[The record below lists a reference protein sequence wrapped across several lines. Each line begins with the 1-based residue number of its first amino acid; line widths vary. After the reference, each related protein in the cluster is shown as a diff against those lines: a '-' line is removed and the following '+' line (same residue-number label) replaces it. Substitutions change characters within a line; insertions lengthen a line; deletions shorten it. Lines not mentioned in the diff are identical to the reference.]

1 MNNET
6 VQKRQDA
13 NKKLVLEQLKKT
25 PIVEVVCERCGI
37 GRTTY
42 YDWRNSDPDFKAK
55 SDEAMKYGK
64 DIVNDLSESQLIVLI
79 KEKNFPAIQ
88 LWLRQH
94 HPEYSNRV
102 DVRATIEKEDPM
114 TPEQEALIRKVLG
127 ISEATPLQEPITEKE
142 NDHTQS

>member
-1 MNNET
+1 MTNET
-6 VQKRQDA
+6 VQKRQEA
-13 NKKLVLEQLKKT
+13 NKKLVLDQLKKT

-42 YDWRNSDPDFKAK
+42 YDWRNGDPEFKK
-55 SDEAMKYGK
+55 NSDEAMKYGK

-79 KEKNFPAIQ
+79 KEKNFSAIQ

-94 HPEYSNRV
+94 HPEYSNRL

-127 ISEATPLQEPITEKE
+127 IQETTPLQESSLTE
-142 NDHTQS
+142 NQNA

>member
-1 MNNET
+1 MTNEAI
-6 VQKRQDA
+6 QKRQEA

-25 PIVEVVCERCGI
+25 PIVELVCDRCGI

-42 YDWRNSDPDFKAK
+42 YDWRNNDPEFKTQ

-64 DIVNDLSESQLIVLI
+64 EIINDLSESQLIVLI

-127 ISEATPLQEPITEKE
+127 IKDPAPLQEPLTEK
-142 NDHTQS
+142 DHA

>member
-1 MNNET
+1 MTTEAI
-6 VQKRQDA
+6 QKRQDA

-25 PIVEVVCERCGI
+25 PIVELVCDRCGI

-42 YDWRNSDPDFKAK
+42 YDWRNSDPEFKAQ

-64 DIVNDLSESQLIVLI
+64 DIINDLSESQLITLI

-127 ISEATPLQEPITEKE
+127 IKEPVLLQEPLTE
-142 NDHTQS
+142 NQNA